1 MQKWGKRPIYF
12 KNAEIMQNA
21 LIMQTL
27 RPLNKEILKKKYFF
41 IVFIWGG
48 GELTS
53 VKSNPHWDL
62 AYAAIVAA
70 LLLLFL
76 EPGRF
81 SILQYWFGFSG
92 LSVALRCALADA
104 LPLVLLEEASEED
117 RACANDCTSAL
128 GDLS

>member
-1 MQKWGKRPIYF
+1 M
-12 KNAEIMQNA
+12 
-21 LIMQTL
+21 
-27 RPLNKEILKKKYFF
+27 KKKYFF
-41 IVFIWGG
+41 YCFYLGG
-48 GELTS
+48 RKLTS

-62 AYAAIVAA
+62 AYAAIVDA

-76 EPGRF
+76 EPGKF
-81 SILQYWFGFSG
+81 SILQCWFGFSG
-92 LSVALRCALADA
+92 LSVALRGASADA

>member
-1 MQKWGKRPIYF
+1 M
-12 KNAEIMQNA
+12 
-21 LIMQTL
+21 
-27 RPLNKEILKKKYFF
+27 KKKYFF
-41 IVFIWGG
+41 LLFLFGG
-48 GELTS
+48 GDKLTS

-62 AYAAIVAA
+62 AHAAIVAV

-81 SILQYWFGFSG
+81 SILQYWFGFSC
-92 LSVALRCALADA
+92 LSVALGGALADA

-128 GDLS
+128 GTCHSPSQAFLQPS

>member
-1 MQKWGKRPIYF
+1 M
-12 KNAEIMQNA
+12 
-21 LIMQTL
+21 
-27 RPLNKEILKKKYFF
+27 KKKYFF
-41 IVFIWGG
+41 IVFIGGRG

-76 EPGRF
+76 EPGRL

-104 LPLVLLEEASEED
+104 LPLVLLEEAPVED
-117 RACANDCTSAL
+117 RACANDCTSTL

>member
-1 MQKWGKRPIYF
+1 M
-12 KNAEIMQNA
+12 
-21 LIMQTL
+21 
-27 RPLNKEILKKKYFF
+27 KKKYFF
-41 IVFIWGG
+41 LVIIWGG
-48 GELTS
+48 GEELIS
-53 VKSNPHWDL
+53 VESNPLWDL

-76 EPGRF
+76 EPGRL

-104 LPLVLLEEASEED
+104 LPLVLFEEASEED
-117 RACANDCTSAL
+117 RACANDCTSTL

>member
-1 MQKWGKRPIYF
+1 M
-12 KNAEIMQNA
+12 KN
-21 LIMQTL
+21 
-27 RPLNKEILKKKYFF
+27 KYFF

-48 GELTS
+48 GKLTS

-70 LLLLFL
+70 LLLSFL

-92 LSVALRCALADA
+92 LSVALRGALADA